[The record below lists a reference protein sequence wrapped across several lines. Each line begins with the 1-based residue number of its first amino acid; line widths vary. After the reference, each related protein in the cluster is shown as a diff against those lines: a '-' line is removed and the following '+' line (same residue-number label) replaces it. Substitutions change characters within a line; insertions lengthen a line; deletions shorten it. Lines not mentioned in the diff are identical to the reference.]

1 MSKRIIWIDKNI
13 NNTENQIFLEI
24 LKDGIKDGIFY
35 PVESVKEAFN
45 LIRNRKESIDGK
57 KEKIKIFQF
66 RLFYVIVSGSLS
78 NDFFN
83 EYIKTTKELTIL
95 AATIIFCGNKYIHM
109 KKPYYL
115 DEFLNPGKIYDSI
128 IPIIEYI
135 NKDEN
140 NYYNKLNLKKKKYIP
155 EKDDFNNTFLKIN
168 NISDIVTPFLFGQLI
183 NSSFIKENDLKT
195 FQTFLISYYPEL
207 KNYIYPS
214 KEKKLKFL
222 IIY

>member
-115 DEFLNPGKIYDSI
+115 D
-128 IPIIEYI
+128 
-135 NKDEN
+135 
-140 NYYNKLNLKKKKYIP
+140 
-155 EKDDFNNTFLKIN
+155 
-168 NISDIVTPFLFGQLI
+168 
-183 NSSFIKENDLKT
+183 
-195 FQTFLISYYPEL
+195 
-207 KNYIYPS
+207 
-214 KEKKLKFL
+214 
-222 IIY
+222 